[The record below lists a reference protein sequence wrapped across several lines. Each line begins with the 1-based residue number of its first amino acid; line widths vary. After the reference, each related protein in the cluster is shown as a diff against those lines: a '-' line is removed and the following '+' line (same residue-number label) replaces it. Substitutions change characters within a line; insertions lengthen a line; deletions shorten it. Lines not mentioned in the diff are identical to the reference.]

1 MTFKWKKD
9 NDLFLLFHRSL
20 SIIMKSSSGSLQL
33 EKAGAQQ
40 RRPSAAKKNPKGAL
54 RKQKL
59 KDIYIQEESDWL
71 KDK

>member
-1 MTFKWKKD
+1 
-9 NDLFLLFHRSL
+9 
-20 SIIMKSSSGSLQL
+20 MKSSSGSLQL

-40 RRPSAAKKNPKGAL
+40 RRSRAAKKNPKGAL